1 MKKTSVMILAVLTV
15 MVAGGVLFA
24 HGEEDLED
32 VNMDFLPSPH
42 YEYWHEYGFDTE
54 DTFWRGM
61 GFDEE
66 HPPRVR
72 DIVFYLYGYSV
83 DINDF
88 FDRMGH
94 QERAEYSKKW
104 KPVADAY
111 LAAFPNAGDAYD
123 PFIASTRY
131 VYGVPDEASLT
142 EEEAIAIASSV
153 ISEMGGTTTQQ
164 NFDHADILYDVTTP
178 DQPLW
183 KLLVYWV
190 ETAEGE
196 KRFRVV
202 LDAETGEVQE
212 AFIVEGVGLFPA
224 CRY

>member
-1 MKKTSVMILAVLTV
+1 M
-15 MVAGGVLFA
+15 
-24 HGEEDLED
+24 
-32 VNMDFLPSPH
+32 
-42 YEYWHEYGFDTE
+42 
-54 DTFWRGM
+54 
-61 GFDEE
+61 
-66 HPPRVR
+66 
-72 DIVFYLYGYSV
+72 
-83 DINDF
+83 
-88 FDRMGH
+88 
-94 QERAEYSKKW
+94 
-104 KPVADAY
+104 
-111 LAAFPNAGDAYD
+111 
-123 PFIASTRY
+123 
-131 VYGVPDEASLT
+131 
-142 EEEAIAIASSV
+142 